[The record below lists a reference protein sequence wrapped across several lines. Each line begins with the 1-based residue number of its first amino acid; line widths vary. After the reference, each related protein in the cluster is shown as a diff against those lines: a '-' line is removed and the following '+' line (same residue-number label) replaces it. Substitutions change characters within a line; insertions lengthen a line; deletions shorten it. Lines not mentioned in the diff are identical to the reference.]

1 METEAGNP
9 RSEDIER
16 DWRARGFSCDIWSD
30 PPGQVWAEFVHA
42 SDELVMLIDGEIEL
56 RFAGRV
62 LRPGPGEEVL
72 IPAGAAHTV
81 INVGQTRNHWMYGYR
96 GR

>member
-1 METEAGNP
+1 MRIETGNP
-9 RSEDIER
+9 HSEDIER

-30 PPGQVWAEFVHA
+30 PPGQVWADFVHA
-42 SDELVMLIDGEIEL
+42 SDELVMLIDGAIEL
-56 RFAGRV
+56 RFGGRV
-62 LRPGPGEEVL
+62 LRPAPGEEIL

-81 INVGQTRNHWMYGYR
+81 INIGRTRNHWRYGYR